1 MKKLIRGLGEF
12 KSNYFAA
19 HQNLFIELAQG
30 QKPRVLFITCADS
43 RIAPN
48 LITQAEVGELFIIRN
63 AGNIIPPFGAA
74 NGGEGA
80 TVEYAIH
87 SLGIEQIIVC
97 GHSHCGAIKGLLQLN
112 ELQAEMPLVYD
123 WLKHTEA
130 TRRLIRENYSHLQG
144 EELLEA
150 AISENVLTQIENL
163 KTYPVIHSR
172 LYQDRL
178 KIYGWIYYLETGE
191 VLAYD
196 PESHAYVAPTAQ
208 VPIDSADLIP
218 APVACALPTSV
229 ANPVSPDAE
238 QTTVQAT
245 MLES

>member
-30 QKPRVLFITCADS
+30 QKPRVLFITCANS

-87 SLGIEQIIVC
+87 SLG
-97 GHSHCGAIKGLLQLN
+97 
-112 ELQAEMPLVYD
+112 
-123 WLKHTEA
+123 
-130 TRRLIRENYSHLQG
+130 
-144 EELLEA
+144 
-150 AISENVLTQIENL
+150 IENL

-218 APVACALPTSV
+218 APVACALPTPV